1 MFSSIEEVHLK
12 WRDGPSATEMDK
24 RPRAT
29 EMDKRPRATEMD
41 NI

>member
-12 WRDGPSATEMDK
+12 RMDGPSATEMDK
-24 RPRAT
+24 RPSG
-29 EMDKRPRATEMD
+29 TEMD

>member
-12 WRDGPSATEMDK
+12 WMDEPSATEMDK
-24 RPRAT
+24 RPG
-29 EMDKRPRATEMD
+29 ATEMD